1 MIDSENAAI
10 DIVEKIQEKK
20 GLYEQ
25 YDPGNMGPGIYEAW
39 KESSTNLKDLAENH
53 NCSYPIV
60 RAFLYSVVSGESAAR
75 ILDNAALYA
84 MHALARD
91 SIADPNVQNLFKK
104 VYEKSPDSGLGR
116 EAKGHMLRAGISFD
130 DKAL

>member
-10 DIVEKIQEKK
+10 ELVQKIQAKK
-20 GLYEQ
+20 DLYTQ
-25 YDPGNMGPGIYEAW
+25 YNPGNMGPGVYEAW

-53 NCSYPIV
+53 DCSYPSV
-60 RAFLYSVVSGESAAR
+60 RTFLYSVVSGESAAK

-116 EAKGHMLRAGISFD
+116 EAKGHMLRAGIGFD
-130 DKAL
+130 DKSL